1 MYKGFKNLYKP
12 FWISCKANAFFRY
25 FRKTIIKTRAPK
37 ITKNESVTD
46 NIQISLCSVEEF
58 VGSSVSQ
65 TPNQKSD

>member
-1 MYKGFKNLYKP
+1 M
-12 FWISCKANAFFRY
+12 
-25 FRKTIIKTRAPK
+25 KTRAPK

-58 VGSSVSQ
+58 AGGSISQ